1 MKNLGFIKTTAIGGI
16 FVLMPIVIVVLLAG
30 KAFALVGRLGTA
42 AAAKAP
48 TSIDYLPL
56 ATILTIA
63 LFVGLCYALGRMVAP
78 KRDLAEGTKL
88 ERAFLNRIPGYQL
101 VRGAAMV
108 LFGLEGAKAVKPA
121 LLKREEGVA
130 ELVLVIEALP
140 GDRHVVFLPEC
151 PAPMTGSLLVVDDRL
166 LEFLPASTVSA
177 LQIFSRWGGGTA
189 ALLAESEREAPQKP

>member
-1 MKNLGFIKTTAIGGI
+1 MKNVGVIKTAAIGGI
-16 FVLMPIVIVVLLAG
+16 FVLMPIVIVVLLVG
-30 KAFALVGRLGTA
+30 KAFSLVGRLGA
-42 AAAKAP
+42 AVAAMAP
-48 TSIDYLPL
+48 PAISHLPV
-56 ATILTIA
+56 ASILTIA
-63 LFVGLCYALGRMVAP
+63 LLVGLCYALGRMVAP

-88 ERAFLNRIPGYQL
+88 ERTFLNRIPGYQL

-130 ELVLVIEALP
+130 ELVLAIEALP

-151 PAPMTGSLLVVDDRL
+151 PAPMTGTLLVVDDRL
-166 LEFLPASTVSA
+166 LEFLPASSTSA

-189 ALLAESEREAPQKP
+189 ALLAKK

>member
-1 MKNLGFIKTTAIGGI
+1 MKNVGFIKTAAIGGI
-16 FVLMPIVIVVLLAG
+16 FVLMPIVIVVLLVG
-30 KAFALVGRLGTA
+30 KAFSLVGRLGA
-42 AAAKAP
+42 AVAAKAP
-48 TSIDYLPL
+48 PSISYLPL
-56 ATILTIA
+56 TSILTIA
-63 LFVGLCYALGRMVAP
+63 LLVGLCYALGRIVAP

-101 VRGAAMV
+101 VRGAVMM

-130 ELVLVIEALP
+130 ELVLAIEALP

-151 PAPMTGSLLVVDDRL
+151 PAPMTGTLLVVDDRL
-166 LEFLPASTVSA
+166 LEFLPASSVSS

-189 ALLAESEREAPQKP
+189 ELLSEREGESSRPL